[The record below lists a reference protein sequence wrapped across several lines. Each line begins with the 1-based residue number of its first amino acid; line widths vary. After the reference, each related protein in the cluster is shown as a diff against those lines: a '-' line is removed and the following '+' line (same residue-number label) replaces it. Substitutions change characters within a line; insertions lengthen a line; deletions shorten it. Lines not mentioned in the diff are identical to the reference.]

1 MGGPAATRASETDTT
16 SMSSSNTP
24 LHLIRKTIA
33 LAFVAVVVLACQSNS
48 GTETP
53 DGAGGTEGLAS
64 EQVEPAM
71 ETSLATER
79 GADTSATSPSLTGEE
94 IDVRIG
100 IIDWTRDYDRGLAIA
115 KRLGKPVLLHF
126 GEHPG

>member
-1 MGGPAATRASETDTT
+1 MRTQPS
-16 SMSSSNTP
+16 
-24 LHLIRKTIA
+24 H
-33 LAFVAVVVLACQSNS
+33 VLAIVLSTALLTSCQSPS
-48 GTETP
+48 GTEPTSTERAE
-53 DGAGGTEGLAS
+53 AGPAGTESVTNGHEDDPRPEAS
-64 EQVEPAM
+64 TEA
-71 ETSLATER
+71 SLA
-79 GADTSATSPSLTGEE
+79 GEE